1 MSKAKRGGHTYEP
14 PIRPQETGTPPT
26 VDDDFPE
33 PSVETELPDEVEGV
47 PPQALPVGFKELT
60 EEEDASASEQ
70 TAALLDGWER
80 RLTEGGEEEWIN
92 RRDFKVPGGAVP
104 QGVTRSRA
112 EAYALEVQRCG

>member
-1 MSKAKRGGHTYEP
+1 MFSSGE
-14 PIRPQETGTPPT
+14 
-26 VDDDFPE
+26 DDNFPE
-33 PSVETELPDEVEGV
+33 PSVETELPDDVEDI

-60 EEEDASASEQ
+60 EEEDPAVSEQ

-80 RLTEGGEEEWIN
+80 RLTENGEEEWVN

-112 EAYALEVQRCG
+112 EAHALEVQRCG